1 MYSFLPELR
10 LLENMRILRQIVAS
24 LLLKF
29 CSDKSSS
36 FVIGKG
42 GAYGAMTRRKK
53 GGLPDLC
60 TGNLSVTPPP
70 PPRNP
75 CPNLSSPERRS

>member
-24 LLLKF
+24 LLLKL

-36 FVIGKG
+36 FVFGKG

-53 GGLPDLC
+53 GGLPDLQEIC
-60 TGNLSVTPPP
+60 LSPPP
-70 PPRNP
+70 PPP
-75 CPNLSSPERRS
+75 KPLSQSFKP

>member
-24 LLLKF
+24 LLLKL

-42 GAYGAMTRRKK
+42 GGLWGNDSAKERGAS
-53 GGLPDLC
+53 GL
-60 TGNLSVTPPP
+60 TGNLSVTPP